1 MNQARQ
7 RAGTGPHRPTRAT
20 RVASLINKHDGTKI
34 GSLRCDPSLSPG
46 TLRLP
51 VALLRFIFEAA
62 VQDRLLASSSVTRLS
77 MPRSERERI
86 VPLSVVQVQALAQP
100 MPTRSK
106 AMVITQA
113 GPWPADRR
121 AAGAPSPRCRPPAT
135 NSGSNGSFGQTGS
148 AAPPK
153 HQDHDGCWRCRTWSP
168 SSATARTEVRRET
181 LADVA
186 ANEHRWIDH
195 GYLVEDRSAT
205 RKAVS

>member
-1 MNQARQ
+1 
-7 RAGTGPHRPTRAT
+7 
-20 RVASLINKHDGTKI
+20 
-34 GSLRCDPSLSPG
+34 
-46 TLRLP
+46 
-51 VALLRFIFEAA
+51 
-62 VQDRLLASSSVTRLS
+62 

-86 VPLSVVQVQALAQP
+86 VPLSVAQVQALAQP

-135 NSGSNGSFGQTGS
+135 NSGSSGSFDQTGS

-168 SSATARTEVRRET
+168 SSAPARTEVRRES

-195 GYLVEDRSAT
+195 GYLIEHCKRHAQGCLSAAETFQQFGGPGAIRT
-205 RKAVS
+205 RDTRFRRAVLYPLSYGAIWSRVPVGSSIPPRWPARARYAPDTPPNDAQ

>member
-1 MNQARQ
+1 VNQARQ

-135 NSGSNGSFGQTGS
+135 NSGSSGSFDQTGS

-168 SSATARTEVRRET
+168 SSATARTEVRRES

-186 ANEHRWIDH
+186 GSEDRWVDH
-195 GYLVEDRSAT
+195 GYLIEDSKRRAQG
-205 RKAVS
+205 